1 MRRRRAARP
10 AVTKSAALPALC
22 ALLAGSAGC
31 SLTETSLTD
40 AEDLVIVEL
49 ILRSNDPDPQRAFVY
64 RTIGTGQPS
73 AVQGVNIEVTDEAG
87 RVMSFGEVPTRVCI
101 TDDVVGPLDGTC
113 YSQLPGPVVIVPG
126 GTYSLRATLRDGGVM
141 TGTTTVPG
149 DYDFTRPSKPVCS
162 LEPATTFELGWT
174 PATDTWV
181 YVAEADL
188 GGLADALEPRG
199 IELDEDPLRLL
210 GLSISREDTT
220 LVFPSE
226 FGLFDRADPDVA
238 DALVAIQDGL
248 PPGVRAG
255 VVVGAADRNYV
266 NWARGGNF
274 NPSGVV
280 RVPSISGDGT
290 GVFGSIVIRSRILTT
305 VAESTADRCE

>member
-1 MRRRRAARP
+1 MRP
-10 AVTKSAALPALC
+10 VLVLC
-22 ALLAGSAGC
+22 AVVAGSTGC

-40 AEDLVIVEL
+40 AQDIVIVEL
-49 ILRSNDPDPQRAFVY
+49 ILRANDAEPQRAFAY
-64 RTIGTGQPS
+64 RTVGTGLTS
-73 AVQGVNIEVTDEAG
+73 AVQGIHIEVTDEAG
-87 RVMSFGEVPTRVCI
+87 RVMTFGEVPTRVCV
-101 TDDVVGPLDGTC
+101 TDDVIGPLDGTC
-113 YSQLPGPVVIVPG
+113 YSQLPSPVVIVPG
-126 GTYSLRATLRDGGVM
+126 GTYSMRATMRDGGVM

-149 DYDFTRPSKPVCS
+149 DFDFTRPAATVCS
-162 LEPATTFELGWT
+162 LEPDSTFELGWT
-174 PATDTWV
+174 PASDTWV

-188 GGLADALEPRG
+188 SGLADALEPRG
-199 IELDEDPLRLL
+199 VELDEDPLRLL
-210 GLSISREDTT
+210 GLSVSREDTT
-220 LVFPSE
+220 LAFPSE
-226 FGLFDRADPDVA
+226 FGLFDRIDPDVA
-238 DALVAIQDGL
+238 DALIAIQDGL

-305 VAESTADRCE
+305 VVESTADRCE

>member
-1 MRRRRAARP
+1 MNPR
-10 AVTKSAALPALC
+10 SALVLC
-22 ALLAGSAGC
+22 AALAGSAGC

-40 AEDLVIVEL
+40 AQDVVIVEL
-49 ILRSNDPDPQRAFVY
+49 ILRANDADPQRAFVY
-64 RTIGTGQPS
+64 RTVGTGLTS
-73 AVQGVNIEVTDEAG
+73 AVQGVHIEVTDADG
-87 RVMSFGEVPTRVCI
+87 RVMTFGEVPTRVCI
-101 TDDVVGPLDGTC
+101 TDDVIGPLDGTC

-149 DYDFTRPSKPVCS
+149 EFDFTRPAVPVCS
-162 LEPATTFELGWT
+162 LEPGTTIELGWT
-174 PATDTWV
+174 PANGTWV

-199 IELDEDPLRLL
+199 VELDEDPLRLL
-210 GLSISREDTT
+210 GLSISRDDTT
-220 LVFPSE
+220 LVFPTE

-238 DALVAIQDGL
+238 DALIAIRDGL
-248 PPGVRAG
+248 PVGVRAG
-255 VVVGAADRNYV
+255 VVLGAADRNYV

-274 NPSGVV
+274 NPSGLV

-290 GVFGSIVIRSRILTT
+290 GVFGSVVIRSRVLTT
-305 VAESTADRCE
+305 VAQSTADRCE